1 MLLNDLRWYTVGDAR
16 ILKIQDLML
25 AALSPEQLLP
35 DWDEATA
42 LQIYPRL
49 PETLDSSEPDPKV
62 FEQYQHVVIHPSL
75 RRDGVNGG
83 MDWYCPTRT

>member
-1 MLLNDLRWYTVGDAR
+1 MLLNDLQWYTVGDAR

-49 PETLDSSEPDPKV
+49 PETLDSSE
-62 FEQYQHVVIHPSL
+62 
-75 RRDGVNGG
+75 
-83 MDWYCPTRT
+83 

>member
-16 ILKIQDLML
+16 ILKTQDLML

-42 LQIYPRL
+42 LQIYPHRL
-49 PETLDSSEPDPKV
+49 DGPD
-62 FEQYQHVVIHPSL
+62 L
-75 RRDGVNGG
+75 RIRS
-83 MDWYCPTRT
+83 